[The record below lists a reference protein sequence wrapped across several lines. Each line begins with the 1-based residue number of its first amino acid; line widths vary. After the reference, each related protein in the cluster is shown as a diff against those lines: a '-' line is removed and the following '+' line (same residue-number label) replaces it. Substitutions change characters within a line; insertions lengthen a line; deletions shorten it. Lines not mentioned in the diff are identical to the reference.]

1 MAMEIDL
8 SLKLHAK
15 EFHAADHHELVLVD
29 REKDRE
35 DQKEK
40 EKQDHEQAPQ
50 TKDHDFR
57 DAKLDQAVVV
67 LLDDHQATAGDH
79 QVDDDALIMEVSM
92 EQTKEF
98 SLLRKEMNRMKEE
111 NKVLRNTVEQTLK
124 DYNDLQTKLARIQQ
138 NNQDMKDPQIFLL
151 LHGNDHND
159 STQDQPKTVANNIL
173 DITPKR
179 LPSPS
184 HKDGIRESELGLS
197 LRLHTDSEEQD
208 HRVLLEDKE
217 DNKEE
222 LATFATVQNK
232 LQYRNDHLPAGITSH
247 VASPANRKARVSVR
261 VRCEAATM
269 NDGCQ
274 WRKYG
279 QKIAKGN
286 PCPRAYYRCTVAPGC
301 PVRKQVQRCLEDMS
315 ILVTTYEGT
324 HNHPLPVGATAM
336 ASTTSAAAS
345 FMLLDSSNPLSN
357 GTSNFTQVSLPNYHG
372 SHMGNPSNS
381 HLSNIRSINPN
392 DPSKGIVLDM
402 TNNSSYNNPPQIF
415 PMASPSYSPSQQAGN
430 FSWMR
435 GNYPSFH
442 NGNLIFP
449 IPRRMDLHDQDQIKN
464 WRDEEN
470 KSLMAEN
477 VTAITSN
484 PKFRVAVAAAIN
496 SFINKESP
504 TSTHPV
510 GTPLSGPRDHGEIS
524 STTGSSNGNNWV
536 LESLL
541 GNGNKPLGQ
550 SP

>member
-1 MAMEIDL
+1 MAMEMDL
-8 SLKLHAK
+8 SLKLNAK
-15 EFHAADHHELVLVD
+15 ELHTADHELVLVD
-29 REKDRE
+29 QEKDLE
-35 DQKEK
+35 DQK
-40 EKQDHEQAPQ
+40 EKQDHEQAQ

-57 DAKLDQAVVV
+57 DAEFDHQAVV
-67 LLDDHQATAGDH
+67 LLDHQATAGE
-79 QVDDDALIMEVSM
+79 VDDDALIMEVSM

-98 SLLRKEMNRMKEE
+98 SWLQKEMNRMKEE

-124 DYNDLQTKLARIQQ
+124 DYNDLQMKLASIQQ
-138 NNQDMKDPQIFLL
+138 NNQDMIKVPDQVFLL
-151 LHGNDHND
+151 LHGNDHNA

-173 DITPKR
+173 DITPQG
-179 LPSPS
+179 LPYPS
-184 HKDGIRESELGLS
+184 HKEGIRESELGLS

-222 LATFATVQNK
+222 LASTFATVQSK
-232 LQYRNDHLPAGITSH
+232 LHRSDHLAGITSCP
-247 VASPANRKARVSVR
+247 VASPANRKTRVSVR

-357 GTSNFTQVSLPNYHG
+357 GTSSFTQASLPNYHG
-372 SHMGNPSNS
+372 SHMVNPSS

-392 DPSKGIVLDM
+392 YDPSKGIVLDL
-402 TNNSSYNNPPQIF
+402 TNNSSDNNPPPRIF
-415 PMASPSYSPSQQAGN
+415 PMASPSYSPSHQQAG

-435 GNYPSFH
+435 GNPSFH
-442 NGNLIFP
+442 NYGNLFP
-449 IPRRMDLHDQDQIKN
+449 IPRRMDPHEDQKN
-464 WRDEEN
+464 WKDEESR
-470 KSLMAEN
+470 SLMAEN

-504 TSTHPV
+504 TLTHPV
-510 GTPLSGPRDHGEIS
+510 GTPLSGPRDGEIS
-524 STTGSSNGNNWV
+524 TGTSSNGNNWV